1 MKNSGYSDRFI
12 AMKKLT
18 TPLLA
23 TLVALSALAGLSA
36 AEPQSA
42 FGLAPS
48 AEPQLQPAPAPS
60 NLPLIPE
67 APEPSLEKP
76 STGKAPDNTA
86 AAEIP
91 HGDRTT
97 VAEDRLKKKIALRQ
111 AMTKAEREPDL
122 VALKAQAIVAHTDYE
137 QRKLFIDY
145 FNRLVDRTAKY
156 SPGGMKKE
164 DITALKEHYTGR
176 FFQTRIAPTIDPVVA
191 RAQQ

>member
-1 MKNSGYSDRFI
+1 
-12 AMKKLT
+12 MKKLT

-23 TLVALSALAGLSA
+23 TLVALSASAGLSA

-67 APEPSLEKP
+67 TPEPSLVKP
-76 STGKAPDNTA
+76 TTGGNTTKNTL
-86 AAEIP
+86 P
-91 HGDRTT
+91 TGDRTT
-97 VAEDRLKKKIALRQ
+97 MAEDKLKKQIALRQ
-111 AMTKAEREPDL
+111 AVTKAERDPEL
-122 VALKAQAIVAHTDYE
+122 VALKAQAIEAHTDFE

-145 FNRLVDRTAKY
+145 FNRLAERIAKY
-156 SPGGMKKE
+156 NPGMKKE
-164 DITALKEHYTGR
+164 DIAALKEHYTGR
-176 FFQTRIAPTIDPVVA
+176 FVQTRIAPTIDPVIA